1 MRCIWCGRDVIPERV
16 ILGHVCPKCGQP
28 LDASIP
34 RSEKMT
40 PDEDMDL
47 VFMSMAHADQ
57 IQKLAWKE
65 YRINPTF
72 AIGTLLQTVDWLIK
86 SDGGDCTKQIRT
98 LAKTIDKWLEAK
110 E

>member
-1 MRCIWCGRDVIPERV
+1 MRCVWCGRDVIPERQ

-28 LDASIP
+28 LDISKHG
-34 RSEKMT
+34 SEKT
-40 PDEDMDL
+40 TTDEAVDSI
-47 VFMSMAHADQ
+47 FRSMAHADQ
-57 IQKLAWKE
+57 IQKLAWAE
-65 YRINPTF
+65 YRVDPTF

-98 LAKTIDKWLEAK
+98 LAKTIDKWLEGK